1 MVTTSVLDKNVKLL
15 KIAHYKL
22 IKRFFLIFFMK
33 KIYNV
38 NRSKKILTSSNGLNI

>member
-22 IKRFFLIFFMK
+22 IKRFFFNFLYEENLQCK
-33 KIYNV
+33 
-38 NRSKKILTSSNGLNI
+38 